1 MRSLRP
7 DDHRRVPPAGLP
19 ESALAAF
26 VVPFVAMTTAS
37 RNPRGRRWPALAAA
51 LFLASVAFA
60 APAAAAEK
68 PYRFDLYRHGDFVS
82 QTTVYMC
89 VGASMQMM
97 LNIMDARDDRSART
111 QLRLQNLARNLSG
124 PTRDGFQ
131 RQGAS
136 VRGWSGGL
144 NELGAGPYRLVGTD
158 TIQQALRLAAKAIGT
173 TGKPV
178 GLLVWSGRHA
188 WVMSGFHAT
197 ADPRVT
203 DDFVVTR
210 AIVLDPLYPH
220 GSSRWGPSPRPRQAV
235 TPSVLGKQF
244 VPRRRGTW
252 AGAAIGSP
260 TTSTLSAFSG
270 KYVLVLPY
278 APTRIVRDR
287 HIAS

>member
-1 MRSLRP
+1 MQLRRGLLVLPLIASLVAAP
-7 DDHRRVPPAGLP
+7 GAFAGQP
-19 ESALAAF
+19 SQGTVSTAASTAAKPVTFDLAE
-26 VVPFVAMTTAS
+26 PRDFVAQS
-37 RNPRGRRWPALAAA
+37 N
-51 LFLASVAFA
+51 
-60 APAAAAEK
+60 
-68 PYRFDLYRHGDFVS
+68 FV
-82 QTTVYMC
+82 QC

-97 LNIMDARDDRSART
+97 LNIIDAQDDRTART
-111 QLRLQNLARNLSG
+111 QLRLQNLARTLSG
-124 PTRDGFQ
+124 PARAGFQ

-144 NELGAGPYRLVGTD
+144 NQLGAGPYRLVATGTID
-158 TIQQALRLAAKAIGT
+158 EALRLAAKAIGT

-203 DDFVVTR
+203 DDYTVTR
-210 AIVLDPLYPH
+210 AIILDPLYPH
-220 GSSRWGPSPRPRQAV
+220 GSKTWGPSPKPREAL

-252 AGAAIGSP
+252 AGAPIGSP
-260 TTSTLSAFSG
+260 TTATLSAFSG

-278 APTRIVRDR
+278 APTRIARDR
-287 HIAS
+287 HIAA

>member
-1 MRSLRP
+1 MQLRRGLLVLP
-7 DDHRRVPPAGLP
+7 LIAALVSAPGVSAAPPGQGTIP
-19 ESALAAF
+19 
-26 VVPFVAMTTAS
+26 TTAS
-37 RNPRGRRWPALAAA
+37 TAAKPVRIDLADA
-51 LFLASVAFA
+51 
-60 APAAAAEK
+60 
-68 PYRFDLYRHGDFVS
+68 RDFVK
-82 QTTVYMC
+82 QTNFVQC

-97 LNIMDARDDRSART
+97 LNIMDAEDDRTAHT

-124 PTRDGFQ
+124 PTREGFQ

-158 TIQQALRLAAKAIGT
+158 TIDDALRLAAKAIGT

-203 DDFVVTR
+203 DDYTVTR
-210 AIVLDPLYPH
+210 AIVLDPLYPY
-220 GSSRWGPSPRPRQAV
+220 GSKTWGPSPKPREAV

-252 AGAAIGSP
+252 AGAPVGSP
-260 TTSTLSAFSG
+260 TTATLSAFSG

-278 APTRIVRDR
+278 APTRIARDR
-287 HIAS
+287 HIAA